1 MTSLQQALITHTIE
15 SIVERFLSELDPRPC
30 ARFNIEHY
38 IDLPR
43 GTPKPKPD
51 PLGGRHPNLSRS
63 DAIRLIPQLKE
74 RNDRGAGIF
83 ITRNECNGQRSEG
96 NVLRIR
102 GPHADFDE
110 ATAAQIT
117 DAYNVLQPSI
127 VVITSDSSKQ
137 HAYWQLIEGEV
148 LNSEETKSI
157 NRALVAK
164 FGADPAAVDTSRLLR
179 IPGFR
184 HMKYREQG
192 RTPMVTVEYH
202 SVSYSANEL
211 RKAFLPVPNG
221 TTPLMQKP
229 TRTEMQGG
237 SSEFIDADQ
246 INQVASEIAQ
256 KKAELWSGRWEETK
270 KRGGEYFTSQSE
282 ADLAL
287 AGHIARACIKAGI
300 DKSELAQAVENTFK
314 QSGLARRDKWLTRP
328 DYRERTITKAIE
340 DLPLISIT
348 PSSQPTLDL
357 NSHGD
362 IRNAKFFANQVR
374 GCLIYIPSRGQ
385 WLRWDKLISSRARW
399 TLCEK
404 QEEVAAAKHVC
415 ALLLAQATAL
425 FSKDQDKG
433 KKAVS
438 EAISAHNYH
447 RIQAMLKLAIS
458 EPGISV
464 TENELNRDPHK
475 LGVANGVVDLRSGQ
489 LLPNVPELLLTRYC
503 NAEYINDAPCP
514 LWTTFLD
521 EVFEGDH
528 ETIDSIQRLLGYTL
542 IGHANEEILVICYGF
557 GSNGKSV
564 FNNVVQEITGEY
576 AVTAPSSLL
585 VLRRSGDASPR
596 NDLAALAGARYVS
609 INEFQA
615 GDRLDEQ
622 IVKTLAGRERI
633 SARYLHKEFFE
644 YQPVF
649 TPWLRTNHK
658 PIITGEDDG
667 IWRRLMVL
675 RFGRQFKDHE
685 KDPHLQEKLLA
696 EREGILQWM
705 LEGARLYLKDGLRPS
720 PRMRMEAATYRRES
734 DLLGEFLL
742 DTVAADPNGRV
753 NQTRL
758 YADYQEWCEANGLR
772 ANSKK
777 SFTQRLAER
786 GYREGKSDRN
796 RFYLGLSYPVL
807 SAVSSP
813 AAAQGGVDGISSNSD
828 KSSQEHLRYEE
839 PQIDSNPAQPVQPS
853 TEQRYRSTNI
863 GL

>member
-1 MTSLQQALITHTIE
+1 MTTTNSQLNEQEIYD
-15 SIVERFLSELDPRPC
+15 IVELFLNRLDPRAD
-30 ARFNIEHY
+30 ARFNIERY
-38 IDLPR
+38 SDLPK
-43 GTPKPKPD
+43 GIPKPRPD
-51 PLGGRHPNLSRS
+51 LLGGRYPNLSRS
-63 DAIRLIPQLKE
+63 DVLKLIPRLKE
-74 RNDRGAGIF
+74 LNDRGAGIF
-83 ITRNECNGQRSEG
+83 ITRNECKGQRSER
-96 NVLRIR
+96 NVSRIR
-102 GPHADFDE
+102 GLHADFDK
-110 ATAAQIT
+110 ATTAQIT
-117 DAYNVLQPSI
+117 DAYNVLPPSI
-127 VVITSDSSKQ
+127 VVTTSDSSRQ
-137 HAYWQLIEGEV
+137 HAYWQLIEGEE
-148 LNSEETKSI
+148 LSSEETK
-157 NRALVAK
+157 ALNQVLATN
-164 FGADPAAVDTSRLLR
+164 FDADPAAVDTSRLLR
-179 IPGFR
+179 LPGFR
-184 HMKYREQG
+184 HMKHREQG
-192 RTPMVTVEYH
+192 YTPTVAAEYF
-202 SVSYSANEL
+202 SVSYTADDL
-211 RKAFLPVPNG
+211 RKAFLPITNRAQS
-221 TTPLMQKP
+221 LAQKFD
-229 TRTEMQGG
+229 RTGIQTGN
-237 SSEFIDADQ
+237 SELADADQ
-246 INQVASEIAQ
+246 INRIALEIAQ
-256 KKAELWSGRWEETK
+256 KKTEIWSGHWEDTK
-270 KRGGEYFTSQSE
+270 KQSGEFFSSQSE

-287 AGHIARACIKAGI
+287 AGQIARACIRAGI
-300 DKSELAQAVENTFK
+300 DRDKLAQAVESTFE

-328 DYRERTITKAIE
+328 DYRERTIAKAIE
-340 DLPLISIT
+340 NLPPLAIA
-348 PSSQPTLDL
+348 PNSQPVLDL
-357 NSHGD
+357 DSHGD

-399 TLCEK
+399 SLCEK
-404 QEEVAAAKHVC
+404 EEEIAAAKNVC
-415 ALLLAQATAL
+415 GLLLAEATAL
-425 FSKDQDKG
+425 FAQDQDRG
-433 KKAVS
+433 KKVVAD
-438 EAISAHNYH
+438 AMSAHNYP
-447 RIQAMLKLAIS
+447 RIQAMLKLALS

-464 TENELNRDPHK
+464 TENELNQDPYK
-475 LGVANGVVDLRSGQ
+475 LGVNNGVVDLRSGQ
-489 LLPNVPELLLTRYC
+489 LLPNVPELLLTRHC
-503 NAEYINDAPCP
+503 NAEFVDDAPCP

-521 EVFEGDH
+521 EVFEGDQ

-675 RFGRQFKDHE
+675 RFGRQFKEHE
-685 KDPHLQEKLLA
+685 KDPHLQDKLLA
-696 EREGILQWM
+696 ERDGILQWM
-705 LEGARLYLKDGLRPS
+705 LEGARLYLKDGIKPS

-786 GYREGKSDRN
+786 GYRDGKSDGN
-796 RFYLGLSYPVL
+796 RFYLGLSYPVS
-807 SAVSSP
+807 SAVPSP
-813 AAAQGGVDGISSNSD
+813 VVAQGGEGVISSNSD
-828 KSSQEHLRYEE
+828 KPPHEDLLIEK
-839 PQIDSNPAQPVQPS
+839 PQIDEHPAHPAHVS
-853 TEQRYRSTNI
+853 D
-863 GL
+863 